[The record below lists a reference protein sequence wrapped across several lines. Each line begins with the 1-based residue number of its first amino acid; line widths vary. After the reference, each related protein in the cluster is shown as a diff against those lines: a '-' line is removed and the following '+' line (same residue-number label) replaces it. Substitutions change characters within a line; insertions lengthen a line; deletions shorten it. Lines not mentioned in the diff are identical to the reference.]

1 MNNTNYKL
9 KYLKYKLK
17 YLQRKQI
24 SNLIGGNNLKE
35 LLNQFVNDYMVDNL
49 VTLRNKKKKEDIPT
63 KEDNEADDKLTKQY
77 DSIINFILPGISVKT
92 HQSVIG
98 LLTKMIKKFNIN
110 TDIYNNT
117 YKLYTKISLNNIILL
132 YKNLYNNTEDGYN
145 NFINNLISKN
155 YIPDINFNNVIC
167 NIDNNIICKSI
178 LRINTSLDNFIHTE
192 QEQLLAKVFNNI
204 YKTNTILCNK
214 ESSFSKPLILFE
226 QIINDN
232 IINLNIEYSKK
243 FNLEYITSIIS
254 NQDDNLHTIYACSI
268 PQDNSILICENSNID
283 TTDINNLKEITNY
296 YIKSIIFDIYE
307 LKGIIW
313 NVGEGHFITHIK
325 TNDQWNLFNDGYINE
340 QLDPRYTKTPRLDED
355 INLGSMKPV
364 ILFYYKNNKDYID
377 REPHGISNS
386 SNSCWFAS
394 VMQNLIR
401 MKPFIENINSDDY
414 NTNDSNITNKS

>member
-49 VTLRNKKKKEDIPT
+49 VTLRNKEKKEDIPT

-167 NIDNNIICKSI
+167 NID
-178 LRINTSLDNFIHTE
+178 TM
-192 QEQLLAKVFNNI
+192 
-204 YKTNTILCNK
+204 
-214 ESSFSKPLILFE
+214 
-226 QIINDN
+226 
-232 IINLNIEYSKK
+232 
-243 FNLEYITSIIS
+243 
-254 NQDDNLHTIYACSI
+254 
-268 PQDNSILICENSNID
+268 D
-283 TTDINNLKEITNY
+283 TR
-296 YIKSIIFDIYE
+296 
-307 LKGIIW
+307 
-313 NVGEGHFITHIK
+313 
-325 TNDQWNLFNDGYINE
+325 Q
-340 QLDPRYTKTPRLDED
+340 
-355 INLGSMKPV
+355 
-364 ILFYYKNNKDYID
+364 
-377 REPHGISNS
+377 
-386 SNSCWFAS
+386 
-394 VMQNLIR
+394 
-401 MKPFIENINSDDY
+401 
-414 NTNDSNITNKS
+414 